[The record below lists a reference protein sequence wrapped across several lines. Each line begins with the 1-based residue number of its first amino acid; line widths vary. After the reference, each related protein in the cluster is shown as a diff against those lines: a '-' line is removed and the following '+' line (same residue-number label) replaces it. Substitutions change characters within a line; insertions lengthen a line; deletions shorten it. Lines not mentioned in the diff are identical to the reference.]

1 MDKPKLLLTAYRAYG
16 DFIYACPVLPY
27 LFEKYDVYAELNF
40 KGEELFHDDPRF
52 KQKAYFYFEQF
63 LKEEY
68 PQRVL
73 ERYERIKDQVK
84 PNVEINLNGSLEAAC
99 IARKEQPEF
108 FRPVGDRRVIF
119 GSNAFYDA
127 VFKKCGME
135 TPNPLNLEGLY
146 FPPEIVRWAEGWR
159 EKNADKF
166 IIIMPVNGS
175 SVHKQ
180 FRNWRE
186 VATKILDTY
195 EDAVIYFAGD
205 DANVVK
211 GFSHPRARNLFF
223 PSLPIK
229 QTFLMTKYADMVI
242 GPETGIM
249 AAAGM
254 WGTPKIMMAS
264 ASSVWQVSQYT
275 RNDFSF
281 QLPVACSPCHLS
293 VYEIDDCENVVEDKS
308 ERIPACVR
316 EFPVD
321 MIMDRVQY
329 VYKNVRKNVFANI

>member
-1 MDKPKLLLTAYRAYG
+1 MEKKPKLLLVAYRAYG
-16 DFIYACPVLPY
+16 DFVYACPVLPY
-27 LFEKYDVYAELNF
+27 LFEKYEVYADMNM

-52 KQKAYFYFEQF
+52 KQKAYFLFEQYP
-63 LKEEY
+63 KEEY
-68 PQRVL
+68 AQRAE
-73 ERYERIKDQVK
+73 ERLKMVREQVK
-84 PNVEINLNGSLEAAC
+84 PDVEINLNGSLEAAC

-108 FRPVGDRRVIF
+108 SRPVGDRRVIF

-127 VFKKCGME
+127 VFKRCGME

-146 FPPEIVRWAEGWR
+146 YPSEIIKWAEGWR
-159 EKNADKF
+159 EKNRDKF

-195 EDAVIYFAGD
+195 EDAVIYLAGD
-205 DANVVK
+205 DAK
-211 GFSHPRARNLFF
+211 IMGDFKHPRVRPLFF
-223 PSLPIK
+223 PTLPIK

-264 ASSVWQVSQYT
+264 ASSVWQVAQYT

-293 VYEIDDCENVVEDKS
+293 VYEIDDCENVVEDKGS
-308 ERIPACVR
+308 RIPACVR
-316 EFPVD
+316 QFPVD
-321 MIMDRVQY
+321 MIMDRVGY
-329 VYKNVRKNVFANI
+329 VYKNLRKMAVA